1 MKNSTADL
9 KHDWRNSSV
18 KRIGIGL
25 VGAGFL
31 AEKFAVCYRQDPRVK
46 LVAVSS
52 RTENHARGF
61 AEKHGI
67 KAWYTDYE
75 KMFERD
81 DVDAVSICVPNFLHS
96 STTIS
101 AAERGKHVLCTKPLA
116 TSMDQADKMVKACR
130 RANVKL
136 MYGENW
142 LYTPA
147 AERIRKII
155 EEGALG
161 KLLAIE
167 AREQHS
173 GSHSIY
179 ATRKEYCGGGVLI
192 HMAVHPIGFIMHI
205 MRKPVRR
212 VYAELGNLL
221 HDIEVEDYAVLLM
234 RFEGGGSG
242 IAQSNYITRGG
253 MQDRIE
259 IYGSEGMAFVD
270 LTHANPIRIYSE
282 IGYSYV
288 VEKASASRGWTSPVI
303 DENYQYGFYNMVRHF
318 VTCILEDR
326 EPMSTGEFGRE
337 VLRVISAG
345 YESSRK
351 KIAVAL

>member
-1 MKNSTADL
+1 MK
-9 KHDWRNSSV
+9 K
-18 KRIGIGL
+18 IGMGL

-31 AEKFAVCYRQDPRVK
+31 ADKFAFCYKQDPRVE
-46 LVAVSS
+46 LVAVASK
-52 RTENHARGF
+52 T
-61 AEKHGI
+61 EKHAENFAKKYGV
-67 KAWYTDYE
+67 KSWYTDYE
-75 KMFERD
+75 EMFKRD
-81 DVDAVSICVPNFLHS
+81 DIDAVNVCVPNFLHS
-96 STTIS
+96 SVTIS
-101 AAERGKHVLCTKPLA
+101 AAEHGKHVLCTKPLA
-116 TSMDQADKMVKACR
+116 ISMGQADRMVKACR
-130 RANVKL
+130 RAGVKL

-155 EEGALG
+155 KEGALG
-161 KLLAIE
+161 RLLAIE

-173 GSHSIY
+173 GSHSPY

-192 HMAVHPIGFIMHI
+192 HMAVHPIGFIMHT
-205 MRKPVRR
+205 MRRPVRR

-242 IAQSNYITRGG
+242 IAQANYITRGG

-259 IYGSEGMAFVD
+259 IYGSEGMAFIN
-270 LTHANPIRIYSE
+270 LTHSNPIYVYSDV
-282 IGYSYV
+282 GYSYV
-288 VEKASASRGWTSPVI
+288 VEKASMSRGWTSPVI
-303 DENYQYGFYNMVRHF
+303 DENYQYGFCNMLRHF
-318 VTCILEDR
+318 VDCLLEDK

-337 VLRVISAG
+337 VLRVVSAG